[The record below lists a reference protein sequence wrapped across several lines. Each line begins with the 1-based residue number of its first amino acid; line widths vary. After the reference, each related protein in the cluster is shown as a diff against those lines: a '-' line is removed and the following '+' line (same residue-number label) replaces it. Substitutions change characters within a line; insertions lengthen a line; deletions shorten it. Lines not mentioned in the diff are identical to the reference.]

1 MFMFQLSPLFTR
13 GSAQRARG
21 IGCKPVEIIICY
33 CFFSTPSPLRVL
45 PLIQE
50 REFSFFIPLRRSF
63 LFAPLSPLVKGT
75 VIGFLF
81 STPPLSLEEVA
92 FMPVESEVLFFRT
105 LLNSSLFQGEVPLGR
120 WGLFMCFSIP
130 LRGCA

>member
-1 MFMFQLSPLFTR
+1 MFQLFPLFTR

-33 CFFSTPSPLRVL
+33 CFFQL
-45 PLIQE
+45 PPPCGYSLLSKSE
-50 REFSFFIPLRRSF
+50 SFLFFIPLRRSF

-130 LRGCA
+130 LRGFA